1 MGYGLVYKRYTY
13 NNEYL
18 IGVLYSKIK
27 KLVLF
32 GILTLVVYECFCVLF
47 CAFNV
52 FFCVFFLKIA
62 ECTRSYIIYDAS
74 ILHFFYIK

>member
-1 MGYGLVYKRYTY
+1 MGYGLVYKIYTY

-32 GILTLVVYECFCVLF
+32 GILTLVVYECFCVFVLLRK
-47 CAFNV
+47 C
-52 FFCVFFLKIA
+52 LIKYSL
-62 ECTRSYIIYDAS
+62 TIYLYLS
-74 ILHFFYIK
+74 L

>member
-1 MGYGLVYKRYTY
+1 MGYGLVYKIYTY

-32 GILTLVVYECFCVLF
+32 GILTLVVYECFCVFVLLMCF
-47 CAFNV
+47 SV
-52 FFCVFFLKIA
+52 LFFLKSLNA
-62 ECTRSYIIYDAS
+62 LDRT
-74 ILHFFYIK
+74 

>member
-1 MGYGLVYKRYTY
+1 MGYGLVYKIYTY

-32 GILTLVVYECFCVLF
+32 GILTLVVYECFCVFVLLMCF
-47 CAFNV
+47 SV
-52 FFCVFFLKIA
+52 FFFLKSLNA
-62 ECTRSYIIYDAS
+62 LDRT
-74 ILHFFYIK
+74 